1 MTVDYWPPKL
11 KKPTPQIYYNK
22 LIAATNIDATW
33 NLVRFKARHL
43 KTGWQKADAFSKSAG
58 AGLDEGDVE
67 TTIRAKLLKM
77 CPHYDQLDDIYSSS
91 KEINVIVVESSQYQE
106 SNSTIEPSM
115 TPIEEESLM
124 DGMLATQM
132 ENSMD
137 ANDLDAAF
145 VEKTKRKVQ
154 NNSLAQVAAIEESRK
169 EFRDKRLV
177 LETDSLKLNQ
187 EKFLWAKE
195 MEQRKLDLEERKL
208 NFEERKLNLEE
219 LRIQNDFKLKERE
232 LEMKMEMH
240 KLELEYKYKK

>member
-1 MTVDYWPPKL
+1 MQVHRYL
-11 KKPTPQIYYNK
+11 EKPTAQIYYNK

-33 NLVRFKARHL
+33 NLLRFKVRHL
-43 KTGWQKADAFSKSAG
+43 KTGWQKADAFSKSTG
-58 AGLDEGDVE
+58 AGLEEGDVE

-106 SNSTIEPSM
+106 SKSTIEPSM

-124 DGMLATQM
+124 DAMLATQM
-132 ENSMD
+132 ENSME
-137 ANDLDAAF
+137 ANDLDASF

-154 NNSLAQVAAIEESRK
+154 NNSLAQ